1 VPDLAPVALEEYEWR
16 HERLVSADELTR
28 WDPERG
34 DSLPAERFRCFV
46 LVRSQHGEGWGSI
59 ADGRLP
65 LPTDL
70 GGPELPF
77 RRAVDAYLATHGGT
91 KKACF
96 EAVADITGNSPG
108 TLAMRY
114 SRHGDHV
121 WRFAA
126 PL

>member
-1 VPDLAPVALEEYEWR
+1 VAPEGYEWR
-16 HERLVSADELTR
+16 HEQLVSHGELTR
-28 WDPERG
+28 WDPKHGE
-34 DSLPAERFRCFV
+34 SFPAERFRCLV
-46 LVRSQHGEGWGSI
+46 LVRSQRGEGWGSI

-96 EAVADITGNSPG
+96 EAD
-108 TLAMRY
+108 R
-114 SRHGDHV
+114 GDH
-121 WRFAA
+121 RQLAGNARAA
-126 PL
+126 LLATRRPRLAVRRTALVISSA